1 MLYGTNPNFRIISI
15 MATPDATALQRS
27 DLNQF
32 LWADIG
38 TEANGMTLSV
48 LSVFAR
54 QGTDPWTEADR
65 LAILPKEAAA
75 DSLAHMIAA
84 MPRSLWPLP
93 DALAIAVRLTGL
105 LPARPTRI
113 IQAAGIV
120 QAAGIRQAARRW
132 SIGQIALVSASA
144 ALIIALL
151 IMMIKQ

>member
-1 MLYGTNPNFRIISI
+1 VAASHDIQDIHEFLELIV
-15 MATPDATALQRS
+15 AAPDATALQRS

-32 LWADIG
+32 LFADIG

-65 LAILPKEAAA
+65 LAILPKAAAA
-75 DSLAHMIAA
+75 DSLARMIAA

-105 LPARPTRI
+105 LPARPTGI
-113 IQAAGIV
+113 IPS
-120 QAAGIRQAARRW
+120 AGIRQAARRW
-132 SIGQIALVSASA
+132 SIGQIALVSAST
-144 ALIIALL
+144 ALIIAFA
-151 IMMIKQ
+151 IMMMKQ